1 MTSPLHGANDSA
13 DAARAVA
20 VTFANDALVV
30 DIDDG
35 RTVSA
40 PLEWFPSLRAATPAQ
55 RANFRLIGGG
65 IGIHWPDLDE
75 DLSVKGLL
83 QPSHVRHYGE
93 TG

>member
-1 MTSPLHGANDSA
+1 MSSSLHGTNDSA

-20 VTFANDALVV
+20 VSFAHDALVV
-30 DIDDG
+30 EIDDG

-40 PLEWFPSLRAATPAQ
+40 PLEWFPSLRAATAAQ
-55 RANFRLIGGG
+55 RENFRLIGGG

-75 DLSVKGLL
+75 DLSVRGLL
-83 QPSHVRHYGE
+83 QPGHVRHYGE